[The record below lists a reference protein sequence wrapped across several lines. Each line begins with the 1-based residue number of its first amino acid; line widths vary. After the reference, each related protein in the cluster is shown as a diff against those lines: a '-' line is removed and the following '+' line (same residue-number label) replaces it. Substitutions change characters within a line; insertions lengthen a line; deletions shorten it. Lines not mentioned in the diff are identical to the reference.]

1 VEKRTDTE
9 LVARARSGDKRAFD
23 QLVARYQ
30 PLAQRV
36 ARRMV
41 ADAETAR
48 DLAQEAM
55 LQAYLSLGHLQDDSR
70 FQSWLHGIVRN
81 VCRSYLR
88 DLKANWLS
96 LETLAGGMMGDG
108 IPLSG
113 SMIDP
118 QSAVEER
125 ERGRAVSAA
134 MSSLPPTDRAVARL
148 FYDEQLSLKEIA
160 AVVGLTVR
168 AVKNRLYRARK
179 QLRERLLPA
188 YPEMDGVVRGHPRRK
203 DMIKAI
209 IDGVYEEERPE
220 GRSATVVLRDEAGG
234 RTLRVTM
241 GPADAR
247 AIDMGRRN
255 LTLPRPLTFTFMA
268 GLLEAAGARLEEVRI
283 EGLREGILY
292 AVARLSRGKTVKEL
306 DARPSDALSLAVQ
319 TGSPIYVAEAIMGQA
334 GRDAPHDA
342 QKGEALAPSDAP
354 IPELLPILP
363 LRDRVYFPRTLFP
376 IFVGREKSL
385 RALDEAQ
392 AKDRYVLVLTQ
403 KQGSVDDPQPDDIYQ
418 VGTVCRLLHLL
429 LLPDRTVRAM
439 IEGVAR
445 GQVLEYRQTEP
456 FHLARV
462 QVLPEVEDTSPEAE
476 ALAESFLER
485 YQQMRREET
494 TAAAPAL
501 VGMKGQ
507 GPGHLADTIT
517 SGVSSLP
524 LAARQEILETI
535 DPRERLE
542 KLSSYLAAPADPPG
556 QGEKLEEKNLWQLFT
571 ERARR
576 VTYIAQEEAAQW
588 GEIYVGTEHLLL
600 GLTRVPDSAGAQV
613 LVRLGISLESVGD
626 ETRQQMTRGT
636 ANPGQAMQLTPRA
649 KKVIDLAY
657 EEARLLNNNYIG
669 VEHLLLGLIREGE
682 GLAAKVLTKLGA
694 DLERARR
701 EVQSMQARP

>member
-9 LVARARSGDKRAFD
+9 LVARARCGDKRAFD

-36 ARRMV
+36 ARGMV
-41 ADAETAR
+41 ADAEIAR

-55 LQAYLSLGHLQDDSR
+55 LQAYLSLGHLKDDSR

-81 VCRSYLR
+81 VCRSYIR
-88 DLKANWLS
+88 DLKADWLS
-96 LETLAGGMMGDG
+96 LEALAGGMMWDG
-108 IPLSG
+108 IPFSG
-113 SMIDP
+113 STIDP
-118 QSAVEER
+118 QSAVEAR

-134 MSSLPPTDRAVARL
+134 MGSLSTTDQAVARL

-160 AVVGLTVR
+160 ATVGLTVR

-188 YPEMDGVVRGHPRRK
+188 YPEMECVVRGHPRRK
-203 DMIKAI
+203 GMIKAI
-209 IDGVYEEERPE
+209 IEGVYEEERPE

-241 GPADAR
+241 GAADAR

-292 AVARLSRGKTVKEL
+292 AVARLSRGKTVREL

-334 GRDAPHDA
+334 GWDAPHDP
-342 QKGEALAPSDAP
+342 QKSEALAPSDAR

-363 LRDRVYFPRTLFP
+363 LRDGVYFPRTLFP

-429 LLPDRTVRAM
+429 QLPDRTVRAM

-456 FHLARV
+456 FHFARV

-485 YQQMRREET
+485 CQQMSREET
-494 TAAAPAL
+494 TAAPAL
-501 VGMKGQ
+501 AGVKGQ

-517 SGVSSLP
+517 SGLSSLP

-542 KLSSYLAAPADPPG
+542 KLSVYLAAPADLPG

-576 VTYIAQEEAAQW
+576 VTFIAQEEAVQL
-588 GEIYVGTEHLLL
+588 GENYVGTEHLLL

-613 LVRLGISLESVGD
+613 LIRLGISLESVEN
-626 ETRQQMTRGT
+626 ETRQQVTRGI
-636 ANPGQAMQLTPRA
+636 AHPGQTMQLTPPA

-657 EEARLLNNNYIG
+657 EEARLLKNNYIG

-682 GLAAKVLTKLGA
+682 GLAAKVLVKRGA

-701 EVQSMQARP
+701 EVQTMQVGP